1 MILSK
6 NYILLAQTFG
16 TPKLSTGLFASGQ
29 KVNKKKVSRK
39 ILNTISPHILLLF
52 NILDSYYTPTTVR
65 TSLLPRKEKE
75 KQRNVNM
82 FLFLT
87 LLN

>member
-16 TPKLSTGLFASGQ
+16 TPKLSTRLFASGQ

-52 NILDSYYTPTTVR
+52 NILDSST
-65 TSLLPRKEKE
+65 LLQLLGQVCCQEKE
-75 KQRNVNM
+75 KKNREM
-82 FLFLT
+82 STCFYF
-87 LLN
+87 

>member
-52 NILDSYYTPTTVR
+52 NILDSST
-65 TSLLPRKEKE
+65 LLQLLGQVCCQEKE
-75 KQRNVNM
+75 KKNREM
-82 FLFLT
+82 STCFYFWHF
-87 LLN
+87 